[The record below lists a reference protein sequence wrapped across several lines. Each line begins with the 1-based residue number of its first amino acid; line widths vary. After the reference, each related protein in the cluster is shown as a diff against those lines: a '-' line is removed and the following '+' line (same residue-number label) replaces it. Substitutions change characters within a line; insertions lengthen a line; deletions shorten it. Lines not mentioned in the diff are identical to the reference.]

1 VIFVR
6 NPIARGLI
14 AAGAALAA
22 AIGIALALFARPA
35 AAQGTAPLQVAYVL
49 SRGADTAIVERVTI
63 GRETISGHLFS
74 QGTPS
79 VSYVATVVATPSG
92 PSVPTLTFRVFGPG
106 APADAAPL
114 QVGSMKIGA
123 DSATVEAGT
132 GAGPGQRATVAV
144 SGSPLPLLNGSM
156 AMANLMIARARLSAD
171 RPYKGKFHFL
181 QGPGVPLDATIEFV
195 GADSVTVS
203 LAGAIHRFAI
213 DAAGQI
219 TGGAIPSQGV
229 VISRASGAA
238 AAGISLG
245 RPDYNAPADAPYRSE
260 EVTVPTPKGHT
271 LSGTL
276 TIPRSATGRIPA
288 VVTITGSGQQDR
300 DEYIPIVPNFRPFR
314 QLADTL
320 GRRGVA
326 VLRLDDRG
334 INSSGG
340 DVNGTS
346 ADFADDIRA
355 ALAYLRAR
363 PDIDGG
369 RIALAGHSE
378 GGMIA
383 PMVAATDSKLAGI
396 VLLAGPAYPGG
407 RILDFQLRNLV
418 MGNTAIPAAK
428 KDSAARASRAQWD
441 STSGKS
447 PWMRYFV
454 EYDPIPTL
462 KKVKVPVLI
471 LQGGTDQQV
480 TPDQAPIIE
489 QTLKA
494 AGNRDV
500 TMRVFPARNHL
511 FLPDSVGYPGNYG
524 KIRDGRIGPDVMG
537 PAADWI
543 VLKLSTSPTRP

>member
-1 VIFVR
+1 MIFVR
-6 NPIARGLI
+6 SPIARGLI
-14 AAGAALAA
+14 ATLAALAVM
-22 AIGIALALFARPA
+22 IGIALALLARPA
-35 AAQGTAPLQVAYVL
+35 AAQGAPPQQVAYVFT
-49 SRGADTAIVERVTI
+49 RGADTAIVERVTI
-63 GRETISGHLFS
+63 GRETISGHLFG

-79 VSYVATVVATPSG
+79 VAYIAQVTTTAAG
-92 PSVPTLTFRVFGPG
+92 PSVPTLTFRVFGSG
-106 APADAAPL
+106 ALADAAPL
-114 QVGSMKIGA
+114 QVGSMTIGA

-144 SGSPLPLLNGSM
+144 SGAPLPLLNGSM
-156 AMANLMIARARLSAD
+156 AMANLMIARARLSTV

-195 GADSVTVS
+195 GADSLTIS
-203 LAGAIHRFAI
+203 LAGTMHRFAI
-213 DAAGQI
+213 DTSGRI
-219 TGGAIPSQGV
+219 TGGTIPSQGV
-229 VISRASGAA
+229 VISRVSGAA

-245 RPDYNAPADAPYRSE
+245 RPDYGAPAGAPYRSE
-260 EVTVPTPKGHT
+260 EVTVRTPMGHS

-276 TIPRSATGRIPA
+276 TIPRNSPGKVPA

-320 GRRGVA
+320 GKRGVA

-340 DVNGTS
+340 DANGTS

-355 ALAYLRAR
+355 AIAYLRSR
-363 PDIDGG
+363 PDIDGD

-383 PMVAATDSKLAGI
+383 PMVAATDAKLAGI
-396 VLLAGPAYPGG
+396 VLLAGPAYSGD
-407 RILDFQLRNLV
+407 RIIEFQLRNLV
-418 MGNTAIPAAK
+418 MGDSAIPAAR
-428 KDSAARASRAQWD
+428 KDSAARAYRARWD
-441 STSGKS
+441 STSGKAA
-447 PWMRYFV
+447 WTRFFV
-454 EYDPIPTL
+454 AYDPIPTL
-462 KKVKVPVLI
+462 KKVKAPVLI

-511 FLPDSVGYPGNYG
+511 FLPDSVGYPGNYTR
-524 KIRDGRIGPDVMG
+524 IRDGRIGPDVMG

-543 VLKLSTSPTRP
+543 VLKLSTSPPRP